1 MTPTAGGPNPAASRL
16 ALTPRSQSL
25 ARFDGAW
32 WPRTRNLAVEVSA
45 LAAALTPHAF
55 HLSRVAYGKDGWAAA
70 GRKAASA
77 GRTIRLGWFASQDP
91 AVVILGDGHGG
102 RLDLLVVPPDST
114 SAKAQTAMA
123 EASRTGNTRAASDIL
138 GRDQAPEAH
147 RPPH

>member
-1 MTPTAGGPNPAASRL
+1 MTPARETPSPEAARV
-16 ALTPRSQSL
+16 ALTATGEPP

-70 GRKAASA
+70 GRKAATD

-114 SAKAQTAMA
+114 AAKAQTAMA

-138 GRDQAPEAH
+138 GRDQAPEVH
-147 RPPH
+147 RPPR